1 MIEEETS
8 LRAVIGDLLPLA
20 IAVTISPVPI
30 IAEILLLFT
39 KKPVTNAASY
49 LIGFTIGVAGLL
61 GLLVAIAGTV
71 DLSPGSGPSR
81 GASILRLVLGAFL
94 LMAARRRF
102 RDRPKPGEDAAMPKW
117 MDGIAPGKSLAV
129 GVAIGALN
137 PKNVVVGLAAAL
149 SIASAGLSTGQQ
161 IGAVAVYAVVAILG
175 VAAPLVVTL
184 AMRDKAQEVLD
195 GWRSWLGRNNGVVLA
210 VLFLIFGV
218 VLIGKGIADL

>member
-1 MIEEETS
+1 
-8 LRAVIGDLLPLA
+8 LKAVIGELLPLA

-39 KKPVTNAASY
+39 KKPVANAASY
-49 LIGFTIGVAGLL
+49 LVGFTVGVAGLL

-71 DLSPGSGPSR
+71 NLSAGSGPSR

-94 LMAARRRF
+94 LMAATRRF
-102 RDRPKPGEDAAMPKW
+102 RDRPKPGDDAPMPRW
-117 MDGIAPGKSLAV
+117 MEGIAAFAPGKSFAV

-161 IGAVAVYAVVAILG
+161 ISAVGVYAFVAILG

-184 AMRDKAQEVLD
+184 ALREKAQEVLD
-195 GWRSWLGRNNGVVLA
+195 GWRSWLGQNNGVVLA

-218 VLIGKGIADL
+218 VLIGKGIAGL

>member
-1 MIEEETS
+1 MK
-8 LRAVIGDLLPLA
+8 AVIGELLPLA

-39 KKPVTNAASY
+39 KKPVANAASY
-49 LIGFTIGVAGLL
+49 LVGFTVGVAGLL

-71 DLSPGSGPSR
+71 NLSAGSGPSR

-94 LMAARRRF
+94 LMAATRRF
-102 RDRPKPGEDAAMPKW
+102 RDRPKPGDDAPMPRW
-117 MDGIAPGKSLAV
+117 MEGIAAFAPGKSFAV

-161 IGAVAVYAVVAILG
+161 ISAVGVYAFVAILG

-184 AMRDKAQEVLD
+184 ALREKAQEVLD
-195 GWRSWLGRNNGVVLA
+195 GWRSWLGQNNGVVLA

-218 VLIGKGIADL
+218 VLIGKGIAGL

>member
-1 MIEEETS
+1 
-8 LRAVIGDLLPLA
+8 LKAVIGELLPLA

-39 KKPVTNAASY
+39 KKPVANAASY
-49 LIGFTIGVAGLL
+49 LVGFTVGVAGLL

-71 DLSPGSGPSR
+71 NLSAGSGPSR

-94 LMAARRRF
+94 LMAATRRF
-102 RDRPKPGEDAAMPKW
+102 RDRPKPGDDAPMPRW
-117 MDGIAPGKSLAV
+117 MEGIAAFAPGKSFAV

-161 IGAVAVYAVVAILG
+161 ISAVGVYAFVAILG

-184 AMRDKAQEVLD
+184 ALREKAQEVLD

-218 VLIGKGIADL
+218 VLIGKGIAGL

>member
-1 MIEEETS
+1 MS

-117 MDGIAPGKSLAV
+117 MDGIAAFAPGKSLAV

>member
-1 MIEEETS
+1 MK
-8 LRAVIGDLLPLA
+8 AVIGELLPLA

-39 KKPVTNAASY
+39 KKPVANAASY
-49 LIGFTIGVAGLL
+49 LVGFTVGVAGLL

-71 DLSPGSGPSR
+71 NLSAGSGPSR

-94 LMAARRRF
+94 LMAATRRF
-102 RDRPKPGEDAAMPKW
+102 RDRPKPGDDAPMPRW
-117 MDGIAPGKSLAV
+117 MEGIAAFAPGKSFAV

-161 IGAVAVYAVVAILG
+161 ISAVGVYAFVAILG

-184 AMRDKAQEVLD
+184 ALREKAQEVLD

-218 VLIGKGIADL
+218 VLIGKGIAGL